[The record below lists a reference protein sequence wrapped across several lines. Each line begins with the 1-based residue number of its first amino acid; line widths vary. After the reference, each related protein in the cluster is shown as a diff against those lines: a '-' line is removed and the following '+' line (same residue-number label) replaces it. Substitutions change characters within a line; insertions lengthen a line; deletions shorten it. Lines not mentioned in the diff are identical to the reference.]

1 MTSAYYVHSRLR
13 LIHGLP
19 AISGDTNTNESVKKT
34 VDLLSAGGFN
44 LATDVGAWVPRLGA
58 LAGGGNYLQL
68 GGAQGEVLQESNYE
82 RVTETFTL
90 TVNAGNPLDRLR
102 LENDLLYMKHNAE
115 AFWAQEGNLDPVYLE
130 WGVVGQTGIASAPI
144 YQYAHVYS
152 LDFAW
157 SNSVPQT
164 VTLTVVRRPD
174 WWPIPPGANPQYWTK
189 YAESVTPTTSNMS
202 VATTGS
208 DIHLVYSNSVHFQ
221 TTTSPAY
228 VSYID
233 IPASQVPGSLP
244 ALTTFMVSLVAQGG
258 GTNAAPNT
266 VVIGRYTKPTTFN
279 NGGTAFSPLATLPCS
294 IMTMG
299 TDATSVADTT
309 AVGGNALNISFAT
322 ATLQL
327 RASISA
333 TNITAGSINQTLVPG
348 KYLIFAR
355 VKPQAITSTFQ
366 VQLALRVAGA
376 TLPFSTGELMN
387 VPAMTVNDFDWNVI
401 NMGEFTVPG
410 EIAALDGTG
419 LDPTATEVLIY
430 ASRSGGASALRISD
444 LMFIPTDEAAVLMKS
459 RDPLAV
465 FSGTRNSLIIDN
477 TGYLKRAQ
485 PDDYAIRQTGGTGNE
500 PLEFTGTTITLRPRV
515 NNRLYIFAYQNAESG
530 TPVSTRTYVT
540 YTPSSARLEVG
551 VNIIPRWLGL
561 RDT

>member
-1 MTSAYYVHSRLR
+1 MPLYQTHTRLR
-13 LIHGLP
+13 LLHGLP
-19 AISGDTNTNESVKKT
+19 AISGDTNTNESVKKS
-34 VDLLSAGGFN
+34 VNLLSEGGLN
-44 LATDVGAWVPRLGA
+44 LADPLTGWSPRVGSLQ
-58 LAGGGNYLQL
+58 GGGNFIQL
-68 GGAQGEVLQESNYE
+68 GGWQGDVLQDTPYE
-82 RVTETFTL
+82 RVTETMRL
-90 TVNAGNPLDRLR
+90 TVTAGSPLDRMR

-115 AFWAQEGNLDPVYLE
+115 AFWSQAGNLDPVYLE
-130 WGVVGQTGIASAPI
+130 WGIEGQTGIASAPI
-144 YQYAHVYS
+144 YQYALIYT
-152 LDFAW
+152 LDIAW
-157 SNSVPQT
+157 GTDAANT
-164 VTLTVVRRPD
+164 VTLTITRRPD

-189 YAESVTPTTSNMS
+189 YFESVTPSTSNMS
-202 VATTGS
+202 VAATGS
-208 DIHLVYSNSVHFQ
+208 DIHVAHSTSVHFQ
-221 TTTSPAY
+221 TAASPAY
-228 VSYID
+228 TSYID
-233 IPASQVPGSLP
+233 IPATSVPGNLP
-244 ALTTFMVSLVAQGG
+244 ALTTITVALESQGG

-279 NGGTAFSPLATLPCS
+279 NSGTAFSPLATLPCS

-327 RASISA
+327 RGSINA
-333 TNITAGSINQTLVPG
+333 TNITGGSLNQTLVPG

-355 VKPQAITSTFQ
+355 VKPQAVTSTFQ
-366 VQLALRVAGA
+366 VQLALRVVGA

-459 RDPLAV
+459 RDPLSV
-465 FSGTRNSLIIDN
+465 VGNSSLIIDN

-500 PLEFTGTTITLRPRV
+500 PLEFTGATITLRPRV